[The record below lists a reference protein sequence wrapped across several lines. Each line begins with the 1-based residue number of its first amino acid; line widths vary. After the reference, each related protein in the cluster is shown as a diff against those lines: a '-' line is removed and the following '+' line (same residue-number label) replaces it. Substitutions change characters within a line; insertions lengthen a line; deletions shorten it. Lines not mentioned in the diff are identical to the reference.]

1 MFVAATQG
9 ILGIIP
15 DYDGLKV
22 APSLPQEITGY
33 EATRVF
39 RGVKYQITVKK
50 GENNRIL
57 VDGKEIKG
65 DIIPYQNDKQ
75 ECQVLVEIV

>member
-15 DYDGLKV
+15 EYEGLKI
-22 APSLPQEITGY
+22 APSLPQEITDY

-39 RGVKYQITVKK
+39 RGVKYHITVKK
-50 GENNRIL
+50 GEKKRSL
-57 VDGKEIKG
+57 
-65 DIIPYQNDKQ
+65 
-75 ECQVLVEIV
+75 